1 MAPPIDFIISP
12 VAFLTGSVFVLLY
25 YLVPYFWAFSHLRDI
40 PGPPA
45 ALLSNFWLL
54 IVCRAGKR
62 YKYVDEAHKRYGP
75 IVRIQPNHVSIADEE
90 AIQTIYGH
98 GTGLLKSIFTSR
110 DRAEHSRKRKV
121 VAHSFAPQSMRN
133 FEPFIHSWLKV
144 FLKKWDDIADQKA
157 QQDGYA
163 NVEGRVWLNYLVLD
177 IIGDLAFG
185 APFGVLE
192 NASEDVKVRISD
204 NKTINLPV
212 ITSLTTRSEIAAT
225 VGTLPELRPYL
236 KWIPDPFFHAGVTG
250 MNNLRSLGTAR
261 IVDRLNN
268 PPPADRHKDLLERVR
283 EGRDDKGEPFGMG
296 ELTAEALTVLIAG
309 TDTTS
314 STFAALMYHV
324 VRTPGVLQKLQAE
337 LDAALPADTMVPS
350 FDQVKTLPYLGA
362 IINESLRHHSSISLG
377 LPREIPQ
384 GTQGI
389 TIKGRYYPPGTVL
402 SIPIYTVHHLKE
414 VWGPD
419 AEEFRPDRW
428 ENLTPRQ
435 KKAFIPFSYGPRACL
450 GRNLAEMELR
460 LITAAWA
467 RRYDF
472 VLRKDEMEVNEG
484 LARKPI
490 AVNVGLKRR
499 EIAV

>member
-1 MAPPIDFIISP
+1 MT
-12 VAFLTGSVFVLLY
+12 FLCS
-25 YLVPYFWAFSHLRDI
+25 
-40 PGPPA
+40 
-45 ALLSNFWLL
+45 
-54 IVCRAGKR
+54 
-62 YKYVDEAHKRYGP
+62 
-75 IVRIQPNHVSIADEE
+75 
-90 AIQTIYGH
+90 
-98 GTGLLKSIFTSR
+98 
-110 DRAEHSRKRKV
+110 
-121 VAHSFAPQSMRN
+121 
-133 FEPFIHSWLKV
+133 
-144 FLKKWDDIADQKA
+144 
-157 QQDGYA
+157 
-163 NVEGRVWLNYLVLD
+163 YLVLD

-192 NASEDVKVRISD
+192 SASENVQVRTKDTTIS
-204 NKTINLPV
+204 LPV

-236 KWIPDPFFHAGVTG
+236 RWVPDPFFHAGVTG

-261 IVDRLNN
+261 VRDRLEN
-268 PPPADRHKDLLERVR
+268 PPAADRRKDLLERLR
-283 EGRDDKGEPFGMG
+283 EGKDDKGEPFSVG

-337 LDAALPADTMVPS
+337 LDSAVPADTEIPS
-350 FDQVKTLPYLGA
+350 FEMVKTLPYLGA
-362 IINESLRHHSSISLG
+362 VVNESLRHHSSISLG

-384 GTQGI
+384 GSQGLHL
-389 TIKGRYYPPGTVL
+389 KGKYYPPGTVL
-402 SIPIYTVHHLKE
+402 SVPIYTVHHLQD

-419 AEEFRPDRW
+419 AREFKPERW
-428 ENLTPRQ
+428 EDVTPRQ

-460 LITAAWA
+460 LITATWA

-472 VLRKDEMEVNEG
+472 VLRKDEMEVVEG

-490 AVNVGLKRR
+490 AVNVGMKRR
-499 EIAV
+499 EPAA